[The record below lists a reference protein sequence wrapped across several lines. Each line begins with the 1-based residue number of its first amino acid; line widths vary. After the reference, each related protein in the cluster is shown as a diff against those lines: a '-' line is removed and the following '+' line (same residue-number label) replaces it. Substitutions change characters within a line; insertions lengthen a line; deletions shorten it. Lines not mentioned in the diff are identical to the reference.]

1 VAARLRALIVPGFL
15 ALAAI
20 AVLVSLGNW
29 QMRRLAWKEELIA
42 NAAERPSAPVQDL
55 PPPSQWLDLDIEEAE
70 FRRFRLTGRFLHD
83 KEAWV
88 FTSLGEPKG
97 KFGGPGYW
105 IVTPFALEN
114 GGSVLV
120 NRGFAPQDRHRP
132 PDRGEALNSGRMSVS
147 GLLRPDEERS
157 IFTPDDRSADNFFFA
172 RQVDPIATAKGLEGP
187 VAPFTIDLLAA
198 ETPPGGLPQAGE
210 TRVAFT
216 NNHFQY
222 ALTWYGLALAL
233 AGVFASF
240 AWSRWRGDPR
250 APRLTPPGGAP

>member
-1 VAARLRALIVPGFL
+1 MASRLRVLIVPSVC

-20 AVLVSLGNW
+20 AALVSLGNW
-29 QMRRLAWKEELIA
+29 QLRRLAWKEGLIA
-42 NAAERPSAPVQDL
+42 DAAERPSAPVRDL
-55 PPPSQWLDLDIEEAE
+55 PSPSHWPDLDIEAAE
-70 FRRFRLTGRFLHD
+70 FRPFRLRGRFLHD
-83 KEAWV
+83 MEAWV

-97 KFGGPGYW
+97 RFGGPGYW
-105 IVTPFALEN
+105 IVTPLALEN
-114 GGSVLV
+114 GGTVLV
-120 NRGFAPQDRHRP
+120 NRGFAPQDRHP
-132 PDRGEALNSGRMSVS
+132 PSERGEALSSGTVSVA

-157 IFTPDDRSADNFFFA
+157 IFTPEDRSADNVFFA
-172 RQVDPIATAKGLEGP
+172 RQIEPIAAAKGLEAP

-216 NNHFQY
+216 NSHFQY
-222 ALTWYGLALAL
+222 ALTWYSLALAL

-240 AWSRWRGDPR
+240 AWSRWRGDPQ